1 MFILN
6 RRLLI
11 TAGREL
17 LVSKLENSEEE
28 NSWSV

>member
-11 TAGREL
+11 IDGREH

-28 NSWSV
+28 NL

>member
-11 TAGREL
+11 IDGREL

-28 NSWSV
+28 NL